1 MVHPVAAFIDVGFLR
16 FFRASR
22 KSKPKTAISP
32 RIVHIHEVVVIR
44 SIPLQYRSMALTTEN
59 EMKKIVRQLAKD
71 DKKFIPIIDASP
83 LCTIGR
89 KRTTR
94 NHYEV
99 IVTSIISQQLAV
111 KAADTIRARLIDLAG
126 GKLTPDALVKLSAN
140 DLRSVGVSGAKAR
153 AISELTDATLAERIH
168 FHKFSRMHN
177 HDIASELTQL
187 WGIGRWTVEMFLMFH
202 LGRLDVWPVG
212 DLAMRRGWE
221 KIHKLKEEI
230 EPKKLDVIGKKFDGY
245 QSVVAWYCWRATEG
259 DSASW

>member
-1 MVHPVAAFIDVGFLR
+1 
-16 FFRASR
+16 
-22 KSKPKTAISP
+22 
-32 RIVHIHEVVVIR
+32 
-44 SIPLQYRSMALTTEN
+44 MALTTEN

-140 DLRSVGVSGAKAR
+140 ELRSVGVSGAKAR
-153 AISELTDATLAERIH
+153 AISELTEATLAERIH